1 MADRVLLIGS
11 GGREHALAWKLAQSL
26 HLKQVLVA
34 PGNAGTAN
42 DGKMSNSAVLI
53 SNHTILAQF
62 CKDHNVGFVIA
73 GPEALLAAGI
83 VDDLVAAGIQCFGPT
98 AKAAQLGTN
107 RYFTNIF
114 LDQHGIP
121 TARWKAFSNP
131 KEACAF
137 INSVDFPP
145 LVIKPS
151 GSGPR
156 KEIVL
161 ASTRADASK
170 AAQDILQ
177 DNMCYPSGD
186 SCETVIIEELL
197 KGEEFSCLCF
207 VDGATFILMPPV
219 RVQKQLPNDN
229 PSPSIVGVGAF
240 APFPQ
245 VSEVLLEKIKSTLL
259 QHILEGMKQEGM
271 SYAGVLQVELML
283 TKDGV
288 KVLSVGCHFG
298 DPQCQ
303 VVLQLLKNDLYE
315 VIQATVAGQLCN
327 STLAWSDNCTAV
339 SVAME
344 SGGYLQRH
352 KKSKEITGLLQAKA
366 LGLEIFHGATV
377 IKEGKVLIDGSRIL
391 TVTAIKQDL
400 MSALEDVYK
409 GLAVISVQ
417 GETYRKEISQQ
428 TMAFF
433 RQSVYVNK
441 SSGKSPSY
449 EDRISDSIACSI
461 LDHSSVLPAGMGAK
475 LGCHGHDGIIPAF
488 FDLRASGYR
497 DPILVS
503 HAKGIGAKLKIAQLC
518 NKHDMIGQDLV
529 AICVNDLLVQ
539 GAEPL
544 FFLSHFAFGKLD
556 AGVAQLTQ
564 AISDGISEACEL
576 AGCTFLGRE
585 TNEMPGMCAA
595 GEYNLVGFVVGAVE
609 RGMKLPQQENIVS
622 EDTVIGIASSGLH
635 HQGFDLVR
643 KIFLTSSLHYFS
655 PVPGGYGNC
664 TLGEQLLIPTKI
676 YSRTLLPV
684 LRSGN
689 VKAYIHI
696 ADGGLLGGLSQILP
710 ERFTV
715 VLDTHNWKIPSIFSW
730 LQEEGNLSEGEMVQ
744 IFNCGIGAVLVVQRE
759 AAKQVLKNVQKY
771 EDAWVIGKVVHRTA
785 GYPHVE
791 IKNLSEVLLQ
801 NKWPFLKDVSNADSQ
816 LQTTHRKHKV
826 KVAVLI
832 SGTGTSLSALL
843 AYAKEPASCSR
854 VVLVI
859 ANRSGVEELRNAT
872 LAGIPTRVID
882 HKLYG
887 SRSEYEGTIDSVLE
901 EFSIEL
907 ICLSGFMRILSSN
920 FLRKWYGKMLGTY
933 SSLSPLT
940 KRRNAYN
947 QVHPSADKI
956 VGCTVHFVL
965 EETSLEA
972 VILQEP
978 AYAKAEDTQET
989 LSEKIK
995 AAENRVFPMAL
1006 QLVASGMVQLGG
1018 HGKTYWKRER
1028 QELICQKE
1036 RQDS

>member
-1 MADRVLLIGS
+1 MADRVLVIGS

-62 CKDHNVGFVIA
+62 CKDHNIGFVIA

-83 VDDLVAAGIQCFGPT
+83 VDDLVAAGVQCFGPT

-137 INSVDFPP
+137 INSADFPP
-145 LVIKPS
+145 LVVKPS
-151 GSGPR
+151 GFGPR

-161 ASTRADASK
+161 ASNRADACK

-177 DNMCYPSGD
+177 DNMRYHSGD

-207 VDGATFILMPPV
+207 VDGATFIPMPPV

-229 PSPSIVGVGAF
+229 ESPSIVGRGTF

-259 QHILEGMKQEGM
+259 QRILEGMKQEGM

-283 TKDGV
+283 TKEGV

-315 VIQATVAGQLCN
+315 VIQAAVAGQLCN
-327 STLAWSDNCTAV
+327 STLAWLDNCTAV

-344 SGGYLQRH
+344 SGGYLQHH
-352 KKSKEITGLLQAKA
+352 KPSKEITGLLQAKE
-366 LGLEIFHGATV
+366 LGLEIFHGATI
-377 IKEGKVLIDGSRIL
+377 IKEGKVLINGNRIF
-391 TVTAIKQDL
+391 TVTAVKQDL

-417 GETYRKEISQQ
+417 GATYRKETTHQ
-428 TMAFF
+428 TIAFF
-433 RQSVYVNK
+433 RQSV
-441 SSGKSPSY
+441 SPSY

-461 LDHSSVLPAGMGAK
+461 LDHSSVLPAAMGSK
-475 LGCHGHDGIIPAF
+475 LG
-488 FDLRASGYR
+488 S
-497 DPILVS
+497 
-503 HAKGIGAKLKIAQLC
+503 
-518 NKHDMIGQDLV
+518 
-529 AICVNDLLVQ
+529 
-539 GAEPL
+539 
-544 FFLSHFAFGKLD
+544 
-556 AGVAQLTQ
+556 
-564 AISDGISEACEL
+564 
-576 AGCTFLGRE
+576 E
-585 TNEMPGMCAA
+585 TNEMPGTYTA
-595 GEYNLVGFVVGAVE
+595 GEYNLVGFAVGAVE
-609 RGMKLPQQENIVS
+609 RGMTLPQKGSIAS

-655 PVPGGYGNC
+655 PVPGGYSNR
-664 TLGEQLLIPTKI
+664 TLGDQLLTPTKI
-676 YSRTLLPV
+676 YSRTLLPA

-696 ADGGLLGGLSQILP
+696 SDGGLLGGFSQILP
-710 ERFTV
+710 ECFSV

-730 LQEEGNLSEGEMVQ
+730 LQVEGNLSEGEMVQ
-744 IFNCGIGAVLVVQRE
+744 IFNCGIGAVLIVQRE
-759 AAKQVLKNVQKY
+759 AAKQVLKDIQKY
-771 EDAWVIGKVVHRTA
+771 EDAWVIGKVVHRAA

-843 AYAKEPASCSR
+843 VYAKEPASCSQ

-907 ICLSGFMRILSSN
+907 ICLSGFIRILSSN

-933 SSLSPLT
+933 PSLSPLT
-940 KRRNAYN
+940 KRRDAYN

-965 EETSLEA
+965 EETSPEA
-972 VILQEP
+972 IILQEP
-978 AYAKAEDTQET
+978 VYAKAEDAQET

-995 AAENRVFPMAL
+995 EVENRVFPMAL

-1018 HGKTYWKRER
+1018 DGKTYWKRER

-1036 RQDS
+1036 RQDC

>member
-1 MADRVLLIGS
+1 MADRVLVIGS

-42 DGKMSNSAVLI
+42 DGKMSNSGVLI
-53 SNHTILAQF
+53 SNHTILSQF
-62 CKDHNVGFVIA
+62 CKDHNIGCVIA
-73 GPEALLAAGI
+73 GPETLLAAGI

-137 INSVDFPP
+137 INSTDFPP

-151 GSGPR
+151 SFGPR
-156 KEIVL
+156 KKIVL
-161 ASTRADASK
+161 ASNRADASK

-177 DNMCYPSGD
+177 DKMCCHSGD
-186 SCETVIIEELL
+186 SSETVIIEELL
-197 KGEEFSCLCF
+197 KGEEFSYLCF
-207 VDGATFILMPPV
+207 VDGTTFIPMPPV
-219 RVQKQLPNDN
+219 RVQKQLLNDHQ
-229 PSPSIVGVGAF
+229 SPSIVGIGAF
-240 APFPQ
+240 APFPK

-288 KVLSVGCHFG
+288 KVLSIDCHFG

-303 VVLQLLKNDLYE
+303 IILQLLKSDLYE
-315 VIQATVAGQLCN
+315 VIQAVVAGQLCN
-327 STLAWSDNCTAV
+327 SILAWSDNCTAV
-339 SVAME
+339 SVSME
-344 SGGYLQRH
+344 NGSYLQGH
-352 KKSKEITGLLQAKA
+352 KKSMEITGLLQAKE

-377 IKEGKVLIDGSRIL
+377 IKEGKVLSNGNRIL
-391 TVTAIKQDL
+391 TVTAVKQDFT
-400 MSALEDVYK
+400 SGLEDIYK
-409 GLAVISVQ
+409 GLAVISIQ
-417 GETYRKEISQQ
+417 GAIYRKEISHQ
-428 TMAFF
+428 TIAFF
-433 RQSVYVNK
+433 RQFV
-441 SSGKSPSY
+441 SPSQ

-461 LDHSSVLPAGMGAK
+461 LDHSSVLSAARGTK
-475 LGCHGHDGIIPAF
+475 LGCPGHDGIIPAF
-488 FDLRASGYR
+488 FDLKVSGYR

-503 HAKGIGAKLKIAQLC
+503 HANSIGTKLKIAQLC

-529 AICVNDLLVQ
+529 AMCVNDLLVQ

-544 FFLSHFAFGKLD
+544 FFHGHFAFGKLD

-564 AISDGISEACEL
+564 AISDGIAEACKL

-585 TNEMPGMCAA
+585 TNEMPATCAA
-595 GEYNLVGFVVGAVE
+595 GEYNLVGFAVGAVE
-609 RGMKLPQQENIVS
+609 RGMKFPRQGNIVN
-622 EDTVIGIASSGLH
+622 EDIVIGIASSGLH

-655 PVPGGYGNC
+655 PIPGGYGNH
-664 TLGEQLLIPTKI
+664 TLGEQLLTPTKI
-676 YSRTLLPV
+676 YSRSLLPV

-689 VKAYIHI
+689 VKAFIHI
-696 ADGGLLGGLSQILP
+696 ADGGLLGSFSQILP
-710 ERFTV
+710 ECFSV
-715 VLDTHNWKIPSIFSW
+715 VLDTHKWKIPSVFSW
-730 LQEEGNLSEGEMVQ
+730 LQEEGNLSEEEMGQ

-759 AAKQVLKNVQKY
+759 AAKKVLKDVQKH

-785 GYPHVE
+785 AYPRIE

-801 NKWPFLKDVSNADSQ
+801 NKWPFLKDVSNVDNQ
-816 LQTTHRKHKV
+816 PHIIHRKHKV
-826 KVAVLI
+826 KVAILI
-832 SGTGTSLSALL
+832 SGT
-843 AYAKEPASCSR
+843 EPASCSE

-907 ICLSGFMRILSSN
+907 ICLSGFIRILSSN

-933 SSLSPLT
+933 PSVSPLN
-940 KRRNAYN
+940 KRRNISN
-947 QVHPSADKI
+947 QAHPSTDKI
-956 VGCTVHFVL
+956 VGCIVHFVL
-965 EETSLEA
+965 EETSPEA
-972 VILQEP
+972 IIVQEP
-978 AYAKAEDTQET
+978 ACVKAEDTQET
-989 LSEKIK
+989 LYAKIK
-995 AAENRVFPMAL
+995 EAENHVFPMAL

-1018 HGKTYWKRER
+1018 DGKTYWKRER

-1036 RQDS
+1036 RQDC